1 MSFLILDLETNC
13 HEYYGNLASPFHPEN
28 YIVAPG
34 WALDA
39 GDVQYEY
46 FANRAEADSSDWFD
60 RAISTATILV
70 AHNSTFEIQWLLHRH
85 YDAFT
90 GFLKRGGR
98 VYCTQLAE
106 YLLQHQTET
115 YPSLEDTAQRYGGT
129 KKVDEVKLLWEQ
141 GALTSQIDKDLLIR
155 YLAGPE
161 GDIENTRKVCFGQW
175 PKLEQQGMLQMFW
188 ERMDSLVFNAFCVF
202 NGLHV
207 DRAIADKNHKE
218 QLAEADGIR
227 QKIQELFPA
236 DMPAGLLEEFNF
248 GSDYHMSAFL
258 FGGPIKYPVRVS
270 YDPIKYEKDDF
281 YLFGEKYV
289 PISTVDGASDDAIE
303 ELIKHYGNIDR
314 YKAGK
319 NKGQPKVHRM
329 DTTVEKLK
337 WGEAMYEF
345 KGLLDFS
352 ALPSHV
358 SEQYLGKR
366 AEFRGK
372 RTLCDDVTPVY
383 STGKDSLDLLA
394 TFTEVAK
401 PLRDLAQLD
410 KDNTYYLVT
419 TYNKDGSIKKQT
431 GMLQFVDDK
440 DIIHHSLNGVS
451 TITGRLS
458 STKPNLQNIP
468 RDGTSKVKQMF
479 TSRFGT
485 DGCIVEVDYT
495 ALEVVTLAAISNDQ
509 NLLQKLLDGT
519 DMHCYRL
526 AGKSGKWQGLTY
538 EELVA
543 INNDKTHPRHHE
555 VHEARTNIK
564 PRAFAAQYGASAMG
578 ISFSTGCSLEEAEE
592 FLANEEALFPQSFL
606 YSKTVVR
613 DAVESTGVLL
623 YEQSDSGAW
632 VGYKRGHFQAVGGT
646 CYSFRQYST
655 WREGQEV
662 LDYKDTQLANYFA
675 QGEGSFIVQAACG
688 RVIRGLLENNFFGGC
703 VLPINTVHDAI
714 YLDCI
719 NAEWAK
725 YAGKMVEQIMAST
738 PKDMC
743 RTMPAYTEWR
753 YDSTPFPAKS
763 EYGSSMYDKQD
774 C

>member
-1 MSFLILDLETNC
+1 MSFLILDLETEC

-39 GDVQYEY
+39 GDVQHEY
-46 FANRAEADSSDWFD
+46 FTNRAEADSSDWFD

-70 AHNSTFEIQWLLHRH
+70 AHNTTFEIQWLLHRH

-175 PKLEQQGMLQMFW
+175 PKMEQQGMLQMFW
-188 ERMDSLVFNAFCVF
+188 ERMDALVFNAFCVF

-218 QLAEADGIR
+218 QLAEAEAIR

-236 DMPAGLLEEFNF
+236 DMPAELSEEFNF

-258 FGGPIKYPVRVS
+258 FGGPIKYPVRVP

-289 PISTVDGASDDAIE
+289 PVSTVDGTSDDAIE
-303 ELIKHYGNIDR
+303 ELIKSFGNIDR

-337 WGEAMYEF
+337 WGEGIYEF

-383 STGKDSLDLLA
+383 STGKDSLALLA

-431 GMLQFVDDK
+431 GMLQFVGDK

-451 TITGRLS
+451 TVTGRLS
-458 STKPNLQNIP
+458 STRPNL
-468 RDGTSKVKQMF
+468 
-479 TSRFGT
+479 
-485 DGCIVEVDYT
+485 
-495 ALEVVTLAAISNDQ
+495 
-509 NLLQKLLDGT
+509 
-519 DMHCYRL
+519 
-526 AGKSGKWQGLTY
+526 
-538 EELVA
+538 
-543 INNDKTHPRHHE
+543 
-555 VHEARTNIK
+555 
-564 PRAFAAQYGASAMG
+564 
-578 ISFSTGCSLEEAEE
+578 
-592 FLANEEALFPQSFL
+592 
-606 YSKTVVR
+606 
-613 DAVESTGVLL
+613 
-623 YEQSDSGAW
+623 
-632 VGYKRGHFQAVGGT
+632 
-646 CYSFRQYST
+646 
-655 WREGQEV
+655 
-662 LDYKDTQLANYFA
+662 
-675 QGEGSFIVQAACG
+675 
-688 RVIRGLLENNFFGGC
+688 
-703 VLPINTVHDAI
+703 
-714 YLDCI
+714 
-719 NAEWAK
+719 
-725 YAGKMVEQIMAST
+725 
-738 PKDMC
+738 
-743 RTMPAYTEWR
+743 
-753 YDSTPFPAKS
+753 
-763 EYGSSMYDKQD
+763 
-774 C
+774 